1 MKKKIEQSVLPVL
14 PLRDMVIF
22 PGAISPIFAGRP
34 MSLAALDA
42 AKITDTIFVL
52 TQKEPGTNKPV
63 ENDLYTVGVVA
74 KVLQRIAL
82 DDGTVKLLVNG
93 LYRAKVESMTDTG
106 DYLQAMVTPIATT
119 NNDNESQMEAWKH
132 ALNTAFSNF
141 ASVNNAIPKGMTQN
155 IRNKANFEEA
165 LDNLANDWLEESVYM
180 IEEKAGILNMVALLA
195 IGAVI
200 AWAVM
205 GTFDMQ
211 DQITS
216 GMG

>member
-22 PGAISPIFAGRP
+22 PGAISPVFAGRP

-42 AKITDTIFVL
+42 AKVTDTIFVL

-93 LYRAKVESMTDTG
+93 LYRAKVESMTDILPFSRGVRAAAKGKKTCG
-106 DYLQAMVTPIATT
+106 GGA
-119 NNDNESQMEAWKH
+119 
-132 ALNTAFSNF
+132 NTKTSA
-141 ASVNNAIPKGMTQN
+141 
-155 IRNKANFEEA
+155 
-165 LDNLANDWLEESVYM
+165 
-180 IEEKAGILNMVALLA
+180 AGKICA
-195 IGAVI
+195 
-200 AWAVM
+200 
-205 GTFDMQ
+205 
-211 DQITS
+211 
-216 GMG
+216 